1 MSTSGKKSSSPKKT
15 SDSLKP
21 KGSISGHKKAPGQT
35 GLAAPGSIDALRK
48 PSRDQRTT
56 GKPFVA
62 GVSEPVVSDQTYD
75 LYNTRPKSSK
85 KGPKKS

>member
-1 MSTSGKKSSSPKKT
+1 MSTSGKKSSSSKKT
-15 SDSLKP
+15 SNSLKP
-21 KGSISGHKKAPGQT
+21 TSISGHKKVPGQT

-48 PSRDQRTT
+48 PSRDQRTS

-75 LYNTRPKSSK
+75 LYNTRPKSPK